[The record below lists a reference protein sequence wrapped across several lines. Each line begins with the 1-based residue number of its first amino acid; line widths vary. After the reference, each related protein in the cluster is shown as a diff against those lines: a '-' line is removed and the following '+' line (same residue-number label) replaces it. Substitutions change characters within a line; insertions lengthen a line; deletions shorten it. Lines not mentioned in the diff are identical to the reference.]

1 MVATLVKLRFRLLAN
16 ALSQSTARLILAI
29 LGGLYGLF
37 LLAAMF
43 LAAFFAG
50 DESVS
55 VAHTALTLVGGAI
68 VLGWATIPLLASGID
83 NTLDPRNFAPFTSA
97 SPRLALGLLLA
108 GGMGI
113 PGLITAL
120 ILALPI
126 LTWARAAQPAAIALA
141 VVMWPLVTLSSWL
154 LARVGTTFFAG
165 AGRSRKGRDRN
176 TMVLMVLLV
185 PLMGIGFVLPGLME
199 NISGGLLIKVATVLA
214 WTPFG
219 AGFAAPG
226 SLATGAIGAAVAQVA
241 ITAVT
246 TALLWWAWLRLLPSA
261 MLGAPL
267 GRAQAD
273 LAAVQRHLDTPVD
286 QAPATP
292 QAGQNAAVGGA
303 SSSTAKRSWALAD
316 ALAKLPG
323 IDPVTAVIAE
333 RSLRY
338 KYRDPRWLSLPVLMV
353 GFSALMIAAAPV
365 IIESGSKSFGD
376 GGGVGLAFSS
386 LPTFLTFFIAF
397 VLQSV
402 HADIAYD
409 STAYWSHISAGV
421 SPRAEIR
428 GRFLASVIGYL
439 PLVLVISLL
448 GAWRLGLGVDGAAFV
463 GGNVGISLAMMGMA
477 YGVAGHFIYPVP
489 PPGAS
494 PFNNAG
500 MGAGGLTLV
509 VQLVVFALMGVLS
522 IPIVIASLFTPD
534 TLVGQSLLGAGT
546 VVYGILVALAGAAI
560 GAAGLAKNQV
570 AFLTKMRSWPKH

>member
-1 MVATLVKLRFRLLAN
+1 MVATLIKLRFRLLAN

-176 TMVLMVLLV
+176 AMVMLVLLI
-185 PLMGIGFVLPGLME
+185 PFMGMGFLLPGLTE
-199 NISGGLLIKVATVLA
+199 NISGGMVIKTAAVLA

-226 SLATGAIGAAVAQVA
+226 SLAAGAVGAAATQAA
-241 ITAVT
+241 IALLTV
-246 TALLWWAWLRLLPSA
+246 ALLWWAWLRLLPSA

-267 GRAQAD
+267 VHARAD
-273 LAAVQRHLDTPVD
+273 LAAVQRHLDNP
-286 QAPATP
+286 ASPPGATP
-292 QAGQNAAVGGA
+292 QAGKNAVAGGT
-303 SSSTAKRSWALAD
+303 SSTRPKRSWALAD
-316 ALAKLPG
+316 SLAKLPG
-323 IDPVTAVIAE
+323 IDPVTATIAE

-338 KYRDPRWLSLPVLMV
+338 KFRDPRWLSLPVMLV
-353 GFSALMIAAAPV
+353 GFSLLLIAAAPM
-365 IIESGSKSFGD
+365 ILNSGSEAFG
-376 GGGVGLAFSS
+376 GNAGVDIAFGS

-409 STAYWSHISAGV
+409 STAYWTHVAAGV
-421 SPRAEIR
+421 SPRAEIA
-428 GRFLASVIGYL
+428 GRFLASTIGYI
-439 PLVLVISLL
+439 PLVLAVSLL
-448 GAWRLGLGVDGAAFV
+448 GAWRLDLGVNALAFV
-463 GGNVGISLAMMGMA
+463 GGNVGISLAMLGMG
-477 YGVAGHFIYPVP
+477 YGVAGHVIYPVP
-489 PPGAS
+489 PPGGS

-500 MGAGGLTLV
+500 MGAGGLTLI
-509 VQLVVFALMGVLS
+509 VQLVVFALMGLLS
-522 IPIVIASLFTPD
+522 IPIVLASLFTPE
-534 TLVGQSLLGAGT
+534 TYTGQALLGAGI
-546 VVYGILVALAGAAI
+546 VLYGAGVALAGAAA
-560 GAAGLAKNQV
+560 GTAGLKKNQV
-570 AFLTKMRSWPKH
+570 AFLTRMRAWPKH